1 MHTIKGDFMLMVATP
16 KFACGSK
23 FFCAP
28 RTENYLQ
35 RAGTLEALC
44 QTKTR
49 GLHSG
54 ARSDAMTA
62 PGLHLANA
70 RHDPNYQKSG
80 EFLASMRDALDAQA
94 ATL

>member
-35 RAGTLEALC
+35 RAARWRLYVKRRLMGCIAALEV
-44 QTKTR
+44 
-49 GLHSG
+49 
-54 ARSDAMTA
+54 TA
-62 PGLHLANA
+62 
-70 RHDPNYQKSG
+70 
-80 EFLASMRDALDAQA
+80 
-94 ATL
+94 